1 LKLPQCCA
9 SILEFFDLNKGGR
22 TKVGTDGTALER
34 AREIARRVIAPAA
47 ADNDREGSWP
57 ASSMQAVA
65 EAGLLGL
72 TVPKEPG
79 GLLGGPSEF
88 VAVVEELAAACASTA
103 MIYVMHVCGTEVI
116 KQSSMPSRDS
126 VLRDIAGGKHL
137 TTLAFSEKG
146 SRSHFW
152 APVSQAIQENG
163 WHVLNCDKSYVT
175 SAGHADSYIVSTR
188 AVGAAGPTE
197 SSLYYVE
204 SGAAGFSVSGGWN
217 GLGLRANASAPMKL
231 ENARVSPGSLV
242 SPSGGGFGVM
252 MSVVLPWFQLGTAA
266 VANGIG
272 RAALDGAAAHLGS
285 ARLEHLG
292 VTLASQ
298 PESRARLAS
307 ARIALDAS
315 RALTSEAAR
324 SVENPDDSTML
335 RVLEVKACASETAL
349 EVTDKAMRLCG
360 GAAFSRQLPV
370 ERYFR
375 DARAGSVM
383 APTTDAL
390 YDFIGKALL
399 GLPLF

>member
-1 LKLPQCCA
+1 MSTTGNPIAK
-9 SILEFFDLNKGGR
+9 
-22 TKVGTDGTALER
+22 
-34 AREIARRVIAPAA
+34 ARDIAGRVIGPAA
-47 ADNDREGSWP
+47 AEHDQAGDWPGS
-57 ASSMQAVA
+57 SIQALGD
-65 EAGLLGL
+65 AGLLGL
-72 TVPKEPG
+72 TVSKKQG
-79 GLLGGPSEF
+79 GLGASPSEF
-88 VAVVEELAAACASTA
+88 VAIAEEIAAACASTA
-103 MIYVMHVCGTEVI
+103 MIFVMHICGTEVI
-116 KQSSMPSRDS
+116 KQSSLPEREK
-126 VLRDIAGGKHL
+126 VLSDIANGKHL
-137 TTLAFSEKG
+137 TTLAFSERG

-152 APVSQAIQENG
+152 APVSQAAEDNG
-163 WHVLNCDKSYVT
+163 SHVLNCEKSYVT
-175 SAGHADSYIVSTR
+175 SAGHAKSYVVSTR
-188 AVGAAGPTE
+188 AAAGSGITE

-204 SGAAGFSVSGGWN
+204 AGTPGFSIAGPWN
-217 GLGLRANASAPMKL
+217 GLGMRANASSPMKL
-231 ENARVSPGSLV
+231 ENSRVSPDSLL

-252 MSVVLPWFQLGTAA
+252 MSVVLPWFQLGTSA

-272 RAALDGAAAHLGS
+272 RAALEATAGHLNS
-285 ARLEHLG
+285 ARLEHLD

-307 ARIALDAS
+307 ARVALDAS
-315 RALTSEAAR
+315 RALTAEAAR

-335 RVLEVKACASETAL
+335 RVLEVKACAGETAL
-349 EVTDKAMRLCG
+349 DVTDKAMRLCG

>member
-1 LKLPQCCA
+1 M
-9 SILEFFDLNKGGR
+9 STNG
-22 TKVGTDGTALER
+22 KVVDRVRDISAK
-34 AREIARRVIAPAA
+34 VIAPAA
-47 ADNDREGSWP
+47 AEHDRAGDWPGSSIK
-57 ASSMQAVA
+57 ALAD
-65 EAGLLGL
+65 AGLLGL
-72 TVPKEPG
+72 TVPEELG
-79 GLLGGPSEF
+79 GLGLGPSDF
-88 VAVVEELAAACASTA
+88 VAAVEELAGACASTA
-103 MIYVMHVCGTEVI
+103 MIFVMHVCGTETI
-116 KQSSMPSRDS
+116 KQSALPRRDS
-126 VLRDIAGGKHL
+126 VLSDIAGGKHL
-137 TTLAFSEKG
+137 STLAFSEKG

-152 APVSQAIQENG
+152 APVSRANEQDG
-163 WHVLNCDKSYVT
+163 FHLLNCQKSYVT
-175 SAGHADSYIVSTR
+175 SAGHANSYVVSTL
-188 AVGAAGPTE
+188 AVGATGMTE

-204 SGAAGFSVSGGWN
+204 DGAAGLSVAGPWN

-231 ENARVSPGSLV
+231 ENSRVSPDSLL
-242 SPSGGGFGVM
+242 SPAGGGFDVM
-252 MSVVLPWFQLGTAA
+252 MAVALPWFQLGSSA

-272 RAALDGAAAHLGS
+272 RAALDAAAGHLNA
-285 ARLEHLG
+285 ARLEHLD

-307 ARIALDAS
+307 ARVALDAS
-315 RALTSEAAR
+315 RALTAEAAR

-349 EVTDKAMRLCG
+349 DVTDKAMRLCG
-360 GAAFSRQLPV
+360 GAGFSKQLPV